1 MTSDE
6 RVRAWRPDVPGVGE
20 VLHAHFTDHAYPAH
34 AHDLWTVLL
43 VDTGGVAYEL
53 ERRPLDAPAGSL
65 TLLPPHVPHDGRAQ
79 RPSGFDK
86 RVVYLDE
93 RWLPLD
99 LVGSAIAAPTI
110 VDDELRHAVA
120 RLHETLTSPGD
131 ELEAESRLALVSERM
146 VAHLDRGGRDVVR
159 TGTRPARTAQPALAR
174 RLRDL
179 LDHDLGDVPTLEAL
193 AADLDAH
200 PTQLVRAFG
209 REYGLP
215 PHRYVTG
222 RRVDRAR
229 ALLLD
234 GMPAAEVATTVGF
247 HDQAHLIRHFR
258 RTLGVTPGAFARDV
272 RERWRAPA

>member
-20 VLHAHFTDHAYPAH
+20 VLHAHFTEHAYPAH
-34 AHDLWTVLL
+34 THDLWTVLL
-43 VDTGGVAYEL
+43 VDTGGVSYEL
-53 ERRPLDAPAGSL
+53 ERRPLDAPAGSV
-65 TLLPPHVPHDGRAQ
+65 TLLPPHVPHDGRAVA
-79 RPSGFDK
+79 PTGFDK
-86 RVVYLDE
+86 RVIYLDE
-93 RWLPLD
+93 RWLPLG
-99 LVGSAIAAPTI
+99 LTGA
-110 VDDELRHAVA
+110 AVA
-120 RLHETLTSPGD
+120 GPTLDDGELVRSVAALHGALVRPGD
-131 ELEAESRLALVSERM
+131 ELEAETRLAMISERM
-146 VAHLDRGGRDVVR
+146 VAHLDRSSDVPRGGR
-159 TGTRPARTAQPALAR
+159 RPRLAR
-174 RLRDL
+174 LVRELLDRDL
-179 LDHDLGDVPTLEAL
+179 CDVPTLESL

-258 RTLGVTPGAFARDV
+258 RTLGVTPGAYV
-272 RERWRAPA
+272 RPAA